1 MVLGHVHNPKVVIM
15 NYEEKMK
22 KLLKIIFLFF
32 LVAYGCFIL
41 NVINVWIFMYV
52 FNAWQN
58 FDVYYKE
65 FIVYTACSIVVVTMY
80 LLHKKKS

>member
-1 MVLGHVHNPKVVIM
+1 
-15 NYEEKMK
+15 MK
-22 KLLKIIFLFF
+22 KLLMIVFLFF
-32 LVAYGCFIL
+32 LITYGCHIL
-41 NVINVWIFMYV
+41 TLINLEIFMYV

-58 FDVYYKE
+58 FDVYYEE

>member
-1 MVLGHVHNPKVVIM
+1 M
-15 NYEEKMK
+15 NTLK

-32 LVAYGCFIL
+32 LVTYGCFIL
-41 NVINVWIFMYV
+41 NIINVWIFMYV

-58 FDVYYKE
+58 FDVYHKE

>member
-1 MVLGHVHNPKVVIM
+1 
-15 NYEEKMK
+15 
-22 KLLKIIFLFF
+22 
-32 LVAYGCFIL
+32 
-41 NVINVWIFMYV
+41 MYV

-58 FDVYYKE
+58 FDVYYEE